1 VTSISVVVPA
11 HNAATTLSDCLQAIM
26 ISSVHIDEVIVFNDA
41 STDYTLKIAQS
52 FPVTVLNN
60 TERPVG
66 PAIGRNQCAGKA
78 TSEILVFV
86 DADVIVHRSAIEDL
100 VSTIVENPTVVAA
113 FGSYDD
119 QPRSRRTAALY
130 ANLRHFYIHQNGQRD
145 AQTFWAGLGAIRRN
159 VFHGVGQFDSQ
170 ISTPSIEDIDLG
182 VRLIASAYQI
192 RLVPTAQ
199 GTHCKDWRLLQLWRT
214 DIFHRAIPW
223 SRLLLNGATQGFSL
237 NLSAT
242 ERLRAAFAYG
252 TLLAGAAGYVT
263 GLFWLGPAALLAF
276 AISNAAFLALLFR
289 VGGTSV
295 LVSGLALHFCYYV
308 YSSASFAAVAVQ
320 NVLTSRTPNLDG
332 RRIRQMPAKQSSE
345 CRGRADQQ

>member
-1 VTSISVVVPA
+1 M
-11 HNAATTLSDCLQAIM
+11 C
-26 ISSVHIDEVIVFNDA
+26 
-41 STDYTLKIAQS
+41 
-52 FPVTVLNN
+52 
-60 TERPVG
+60 R
-66 PAIGRNQCAGKA
+66 KA

-119 QPRSRRTAALY
+119 QPRSRRAAALY

-159 VFHGVGQFDSQ
+159 VFHGVGQFDLQ

-182 VRLIASAYQI
+182 VRLIASGYQI

-223 SRLLLNGATQGFSL
+223 SAWLNGATQGI
-237 NLSAT
+237 
-242 ERLRAAFAYG
+242 
-252 TLLAGAAGYVT
+252 LA
-263 GLFWLGPAALLAF
+263 
-276 AISNAAFLALLFR
+276 
-289 VGGTSV
+289 
-295 LVSGLALHFCYYV
+295 
-308 YSSASFAAVAVQ
+308 
-320 NVLTSRTPNLDG
+320 
-332 RRIRQMPAKQSSE
+332 
-345 CRGRADQQ
+345 